1 MCNKDAV
8 LLCVRGST
16 TGRTNRADQSYAL
29 GRGVAAIET
38 SDPTDQS
45 FAYFALLSS
54 MPSLLER
61 TTGSVFPNLSR
72 DDIASVALHWPDRDS
87 RRAIAEVLGALD
99 DKIETNRKLSKL
111 LEGHLA
117 SLFSEAKFDDADDR
131 AVRLTELIDVNPA
144 RPKPTSH
151 DAQYIDMS
159 SLPTDAA
166 LVAAPAYRFPKSGT
180 RFVNGDTVMARITPC
195 LENGKVAYIDCLPT
209 GCTGVGSTEFIVLRP
224 KDPVPTQ
231 FAYFLARSQRFTNS
245 AVRHMS
251 GSSGRQRCP
260 AEAVTSYAINWP
272 DHHALARFVSHTE
285 PSFASM
291 RAALNES
298 LVLMKLRDTL
308 LPKLLSG
315 EMRVTDAEQLASDVS
330 SNYLR

>member
-99 DKIETNRKLSKL
+99 DKIEANRRAAAMAEGVARGLPLMVSTTTTVGVVARVIRRFISTNFLSGKDVEHFSLPAFDASRLPVVESGDEIKSGKFLLVEPTVLVSKL
-111 LEGHLA
+111 
-117 SLFSEAKFDDADDR
+117 
-131 AVRLTELIDVNPA
+131 NPHIPRVWMA
-144 RPKPTSH
+144 TP
-151 DAQYIDMS
+151 
-159 SLPTDAA
+159 
-166 LVAAPAYRFPKSGT
+166 SGT
-180 RFVNGDTVMARITPC
+180 RPAVT
-195 LENGKVAYIDCLPT
+195 
-209 GCTGVGSTEFIVLRP
+209 STEFVGLIPCDGLPVEVLWALCGSAGFSSQLVEMVKGTTGSHQRIAPEDILTVDVPDPRELEQEATESIVAAVCLAQALRRES
-224 KDPVPTQ
+224 
-231 FAYFLARSQRFTNS
+231 ALLA
-245 AVRHMS
+245 V
-251 GSSGRQRCP
+251 
-260 AEAVTSYAINWP
+260 
-272 DHHALARFVSHTE
+272 
-285 PSFASM
+285 M
-291 RAALNES
+291 RDA
-298 LVLMKLRDTL
+298 L
-308 LPKLLSG
+308 LPQLLSG
-315 EMRVTDAEQLASDVS
+315 ELRVKDVES
-330 SNYLR
+330 LGGARV